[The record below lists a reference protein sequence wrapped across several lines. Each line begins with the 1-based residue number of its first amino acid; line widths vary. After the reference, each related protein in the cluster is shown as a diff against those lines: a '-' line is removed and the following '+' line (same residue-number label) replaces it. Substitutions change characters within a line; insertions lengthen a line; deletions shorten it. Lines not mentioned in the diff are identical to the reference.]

1 MLAVEEFEAGWH
13 AIFEKYGLQKNP
25 FMIRAFECR
34 EQWAKPYFKGIF
46 CPRMTRTQRCE
57 SAKHVLK
64 IYIPCNSSI
73 NRFVAQYSKLVNNR
87 ERSDDECEKNTKQV

>member
-34 EQWAKPYFKGIF
+34 EKWAKPYFKGIF
-46 CPRMTRTQRCE
+46 VQG
-57 SAKHVLK
+57 
-64 IYIPCNSSI
+64 
-73 NRFVAQYSKLVNNR
+73 
-87 ERSDDECEKNTKQV
+87 